1 MKFDIRVNTPVVS
14 ASLITYN
21 HAPYIR
27 ACIDG
32 MLEQKTDFPF
42 EICIGED
49 ESTDGT
55 REICIEYAEKYPDRI
70 RLVLRSQSEPGRGRY
85 RSQGVYNYVES
96 ARACSGKYIAVCDG
110 DDLWI
115 DPLKLQKQF
124 DIMVENPSVALV
136 HSDYDLLD
144 EISGRTLKSVN
155 KSRHFK
161 PAIDDDMAI
170 FKLDII
176 HRKYPISAS
185 TAFMRTRDLLDIFD
199 RNPELFQTL
208 PMGDTTT
215 WCELTN
221 YGSLY
226 YIDESMGT
234 YRVLPESDSNSLSAE
249 KKFKFVNE
257 ASNLGVM
264 LAERYDMPMGR
275 VRASKIKNCN
285 RYALLSGDLSEIS
298 SLYADQSYKFSFNE
312 NCVYQTN
319 QSRFIRPIAKY
330 IYELRYKLNNRFFNT
345 H

>member
-1 MKFDIRVNTPVVS
+1 MKFDIRETVPVVS

-27 ACIDG
+27 ACIDS
-32 MLEQKTDFPF
+32 MLGQKTDFPF

-70 RLVLRSQSEPGRGRY
+70 RLILRSQFDPGREEF

-96 ARACSGKYIAVCDG
+96 AKACLGRYIALCDG
-110 DDLWI
+110 DDLWT

-124 DIMVENPSVALV
+124 DAMEANPSVAMV
-136 HSDYDLLD
+136 HSDYDILD
-144 EISGRTLKSVN
+144 EISGKRIRSANKKRNVKHVVN
-155 KSRHFK
+155 
-161 PAIDDDMAI
+161 DDLAI

-176 HRKYPISAS
+176 HRKYSISPC
-185 TAFMRTRDLLDIFD
+185 TAFMRTRDLLEIFD
-199 RNPELFQTL
+199 QSPELFKLL

-226 YIDESMGT
+226 YLEESTGI
-234 YRVLPESDSNSLSAE
+234 YRVLPESDSNSRSAE
-249 KKFKFVNE
+249 KKYKFVNQ

-264 LAERYDMPMGR
+264 LAEKYGLPVDR
-275 VRASKIKNCN
+275 VRASKVKNCN
-285 RYALLSGDLSEIS
+285 RYALLSGDIAEIN
-298 SLYADQSYKFSFNE
+298 SLYADPSYRFSFNE
-312 NCVYQTN
+312 NCVYLTN
-319 QSRFIRPIAKY
+319 QSRLFRPVAKK
-330 IYELRYKLNNRFFNT
+330 IYELKYKLNSRYFNT